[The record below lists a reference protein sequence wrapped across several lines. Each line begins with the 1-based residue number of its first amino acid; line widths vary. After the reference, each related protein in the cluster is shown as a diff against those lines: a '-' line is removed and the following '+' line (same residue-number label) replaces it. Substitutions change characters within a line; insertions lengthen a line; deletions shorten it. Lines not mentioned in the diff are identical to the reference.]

1 MRRLPDLALPG
12 HAHVPGSGSKPDMA
26 PLEAAKA
33 LAPSVMRHEDWQ
45 DNAAY
50 LYGHDLLDA
59 GFFWEAHEVWEA
71 VWLNCPP
78 NSVEKLLLRMLIQ
91 QANARLKL
99 VMGTAEPEV
108 SPCLPAEVEALRI
121 DLAGRLGAPGS
132 FMGVDISKK
141 FAI

>member
-1 MRRLPDLALPG
+1 
-12 HAHVPGSGSKPDMA
+12 MA

-50 LYGHDLLDA
+50 LYGHDLLGA

-71 VWLNCPP
+71 VWLSCLP

-91 QANARLKL
+91 QANGRLKL
-99 VMGTAEPEV
+99 AMGRYRAAER
-108 SPCLPAEVEALRI
+108 LAAEVEVLRSE
-121 DLAGRLGAPGS
+121 LAGRLGNGAS
-132 FMGVDISKK
+132 FMGVEISVK
-141 FAI
+141 FAL

>member
-71 VWLNCPP
+71 VWLNCLP
-78 NSVEKLLLRMLIQ
+78 NSAEKLLLRMLIQ

-99 VMGTAEPEV
+99 VMGRRNAAER
-108 SPCLPAEVEALRI
+108 LAAEVEALRI

>member
-12 HAHVPGSGSKPDMA
+12 HAHVPGSGSTPDMA

-78 NSVEKLLLRMLIQ
+78 NSAEKLLLRMLIQ
-91 QANARLKL
+91 QANTRLKL
-99 VMGTAEPEV
+99 VMGRRNAAER
-108 SPCLPAEVEALRI
+108 LAAEVEALRI

-141 FAI
+141 FVL

>member
-12 HAHVPGSGSKPDMA
+12 HAHVPGSGSTPDMA
-26 PLEAAKA
+26 PLEAAKS
-33 LAPSVMRHEDWQ
+33 LAPSVMRHEEWQ

-78 NSVEKLLLRMLIQ
+78 NSAEKLMLRMLIQ
-91 QANARLKL
+91 QANTRLKL
-99 VMGTAEPEV
+99 VMGRRNAAER
-108 SPCLPAEVEALRI
+108 LAAEVEALRI

-141 FAI
+141 FVL